1 MSQSKV
7 TVIDYGLGNLFS
19 VKRAL
24 EYCGA
29 GQVVVSARPED
40 MDDADHVVLPGV
52 GAFSDGMRGLAE
64 RALVEPIRRYVASG
78 RPLLGICLGMQM
90 LATQSEEFGVFDG
103 LDLIP
108 ARVVPIDRKRPD
120 GSLRKIPYIG
130 WAPLVPKSGQWQ
142 ASILRDVA
150 ATSSVYLVHSF
161 HVQPVSGEHI
171 LAVYDFDGVPVTAAI
186 RRDNVM
192 GVQFHPE
199 KSGEVGLAIIR
210 NFLGEGPASRA

>member
-29 GQVVVSARPED
+29 GEVVVSARPKD
-40 MDDADHVVLPGV
+40 IADADRVVLPGV

-64 RALVEPIRRYVASG
+64 RALVEPIRLYVASG
-78 RPLLGICLGMQM
+78 RPFLGICLGMQM

-108 ARVVPIDRKRPD
+108 ARVVPIDRKHPD
-120 GSLRKIPYIG
+120 GSLRKVPHIG
-130 WAPLVPKSGQWQ
+130 WAPLIPKSDQYRE
-142 ASILRDVA
+142 SLLRDVPA
-150 ATSSVYLVHSF
+150 NSSVYLIHSF
-161 HVQPVSGEHI
+161 HVQPECSEHA
-171 LAVYDFDGVPVTAAI
+171 LATYEFEGLEVIAAI
-186 RRDNVM
+186 QKGNVT

-199 KSGEVGLAIIR
+199 KSGEVGLGIIR
-210 NFLGEGPASRA
+210 AFLKR